1 MHDGIGPGFLNIVYV
16 LLACWLSLIGGYGLL
31 YLIEAGKEH
40 HFGWLCA
47 LVVVWCVS
55 VCAILEEMCE
65 PWAVRPWP
73 LICCVVCG
81 GRVSVVAAGSLLKLI
96 QRTVGMVDD
105 DSPDHRK
112 FIWTLLMNL

>member
-1 MHDGIGPGFLNIVYV
+1 MVCCILLRLVKIV
-16 LLACWLSLIGGYGLL
+16 LLVG
-31 YLIEAGKEH
+31 
-40 HFGWLCA
+40 
-47 LVVVWCVS
+47 CVS
-55 VCAILEEMCE
+55 LLLCGVYLCVLSLEEMCE
-65 PWAVRPWP
+65 PWAVRLWP
-73 LICCVVCG
+73 VICCVVCG